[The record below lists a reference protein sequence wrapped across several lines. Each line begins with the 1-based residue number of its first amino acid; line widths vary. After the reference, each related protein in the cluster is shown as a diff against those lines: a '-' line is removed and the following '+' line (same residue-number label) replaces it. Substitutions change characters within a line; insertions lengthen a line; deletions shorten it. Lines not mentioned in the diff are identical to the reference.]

1 MRSGG
6 RGRRK
11 DSRSSTGSSKT
22 ETWTNSYQETP
33 SSAQSCWRWFYQ
45 TVISDSFIW
54 LPCIL
59 MKILETPL
67 NTEFLVIIVLVRCKL
82 CPQQQQQQQPCLNN
96 NNNLGE
102 FSFNSSSSSLCS
114 STVSLPW
121 WTDMS
126 RSPSSVIVRAAVN
139 EWNCTYEDQF
149 FIILQIFMSFS
160 VFSVSSSS
168 TTRVA
173 FISIKI
179 VAHTLELLKHF
190 YQMKL
195 AKTKQQQHNRAVVN
209 YFRCIIAKIFCNTDH
224 CKLTSWHGLVETLL
238 LHLQIQFFQTVSTSK
253 VIRTLHLECLY
264 LFLLLFWNLF
274 ETFWMN

>member
-11 DSRSSTGSSKT
+11 DSRSSTGSWKT

-54 LPCIL
+54 LLCIL

-82 CPQQQQQQQPCLNN
+82 CPQQQQQHQPCLN

-121 WTDMS
+121 WTVSDMS
-126 RSPSSVIVRAAVN
+126 RSPPSVIVRAAVN

-160 VFSVSSSS
+160 GFSVSSSS

-179 VAHTLELLKHF
+179 VAHTLELLNIFIKWNW
-190 YQMKL
+190 
-195 AKTKQQQHNRAVVN
+195 QQQSNSNTTERWWIIFVALLQK
-209 YFRCIIAKIFCNTDH
+209 YFATLIIAS
-224 CKLTSWHGLVETLL
+224 LPHGMVSSRLSCYTYKSDSSRLYQLL
-238 LHLQIQFFQTVSTSK
+238 KSSELCI
-253 VIRTLHLECLY
+253 
-264 LFLLLFWNLF
+264 
-274 ETFWMN
+274 